1 MSESIRVSV
10 GTAATLGLL
19 HCRLDALPT
28 TAYTMTSTENR
39 CRANCAFCAQARSS
53 SAKANLLS
61 RITWPNFSR
70 TQIIHALEK
79 TKQTGQFQRLC
90 IQTLYYPN
98 LMEDLKQLVK
108 EFKQH
113 LPSVPISIA
122 LPPLELDQ
130 VQQLFN
136 LGVDRVAI
144 SLDATTPKL
153 FDTIK
158 GNGVNGP
165 FRWENHNIALQNVLS
180 VFGAGRTTTHIIIGL
195 GETDEQ
201 AITLFQ
207 ELTDQGITIGLFP
220 FTPISGTA
228 LAKRQRPSIGRYR
241 RIQLAHFLIQNK
253 LAHLSQMKFN
263 SLQKQLVHIDL
274 PLETLR
280 EVIGCGTAF
289 QTSGCPSCN
298 RPFFTENPGGP
309 LYNYPRPPNEAEI
322 KEIRNQIGGL
332 F

>member
-10 GTAATLGLL
+10 GTAATLDLL

-28 TAYTMTSTENR
+28 TAYTMISTENR
-39 CRANCAFCAQARSS
+39 CRANCAFCAQAQSS
-53 SAKANLLS
+53 NAKANQLS

-70 TQIIHALEK
+70 SQIIYALEM
-79 TKQTGQFQRLC
+79 TKQTGQFQRIC

-98 LMEDLKQLVK
+98 LMEDLEQIVT
-108 EFKQH
+108 EFIQH
-113 LPSVPISIA
+113 LSSIPISIA
-122 LPPLELDQ
+122 LPPLELDYIQ
-130 VQQLFN
+130 HLFN

-144 SLDATTPKL
+144 SLDAATPKL

-158 GNGVNGP
+158 GTGVKGP
-165 FRWENHNIALQNVLS
+165 FGWEQHNTALQNALS

-201 AITLFQ
+201 VITLFQ

-228 LAKRQRPSIGRYR
+228 LAKQPRPSIQRYR
-241 RIQLAHFLIQNK
+241 RIQLAHFLIQNQ
-253 LAHLSQMKFN
+253 LAHLNQLKFN
-263 SLQKQLVHIDL
+263 SPQKQLVHIDL
-274 PLETLR
+274 PIETLR
-280 EVIGCGTAF
+280 EVIECGTAF

-309 LYNYPRPPNEAEI
+309 LYNYPRPPNETEL
-322 KEIRNQIGGL
+322 KEICNQLGGL
-332 F
+332 Y

>member
-1 MSESIRVSV
+1 LSEFIRVSV
-10 GTAATLGLL
+10 GTAATLDLL

-53 SAKANLLS
+53 NAKSNQLS
-61 RITWPNFSR
+61 RITWPKFSR
-70 TQIIHALEK
+70 SQIIRALEM

-108 EFKQH
+108 ELTQH
-113 LPSVPISIA
+113 LPSIPISIA
-122 LPPLELDQ
+122 LPPFELDQ
-130 VQQLFN
+130 IQHLFN

-144 SLDATTPKL
+144 SLDAATPKL
-153 FDTIK
+153 FESIK
-158 GNGVNGP
+158 GNGVKGP
-165 FRWENHNIALQNVLS
+165 FRWEHHKTALQSALS
-180 VFGAGRTTTHIIIGL
+180 IFGAGRTTTHIIIGL

-228 LAKRQRPSIGRYR
+228 LAEQHRPSIKRYR
-241 RIQLAHFLIQNK
+241 RIQLTHFLIQNQ

-263 SLQKQLVHIDL
+263 SPQKQLVHIDL
-274 PLETLR
+274 PIEALR
-280 EVIGCGTAF
+280 EVIECGTAF

-309 LYNYPRPPNEAEI
+309 LYNYPRPPNETEI
-322 KEIRNQIGGL
+322 KEIRNQLGGL

>member
-1 MSESIRVSV
+1 
-10 GTAATLGLL
+10 
-19 HCRLDALPT
+19 
-28 TAYTMTSTENR
+28 
-39 CRANCAFCAQARSS
+39 
-53 SAKANLLS
+53 
-61 RITWPNFSR
+61 
-70 TQIIHALEK
+70 
-79 TKQTGQFQRLC
+79 
-90 IQTLYYPN
+90 
-98 LMEDLKQLVK
+98 MEDLVQLVK
-108 EFKQH
+108 EFRQH

-130 VQQLFN
+130 IQQLFN

-144 SLDATTPKL
+144 SLDTTTPKL

-165 FRWENHNIALQNVLS
+165 FRWEQQYAALQNALS

-207 ELTDQGITIGLFP
+207 EFTDQGITIGLFP

-228 LAKRQRPSIGRYR
+228 LAKQHRPSIKRYR
-241 RIQLAHFLIQNK
+241 RIQLAHFLIQNQ
-253 LAHLSQMKFN
+253 LAHLDQMKFN
-263 SLQKQLVHIDL
+263 SPQKQLVHIDL
-274 PLETLR
+274 PLGTLR
-280 EVIGCGTAF
+280 EVIECGTAF

-309 LYNYPRPPNEAEI
+309 LYNYPRPPNETEI
-322 KEIRNQIGGL
+322 KEIRNQLGGL